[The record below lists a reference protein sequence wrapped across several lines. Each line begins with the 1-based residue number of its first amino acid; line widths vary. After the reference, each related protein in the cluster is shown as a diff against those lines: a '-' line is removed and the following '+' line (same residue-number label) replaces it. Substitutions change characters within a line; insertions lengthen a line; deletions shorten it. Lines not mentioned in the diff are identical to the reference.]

1 MNWKKLKRV
10 FCPDDNYDWMK
21 THASNPVPY
30 IIDEEKGIVR
40 IFFSCRNINN
50 RSSVAFVDV
59 DFNDDFK
66 ILRIADEPVL
76 KAGDPGYFDDDGVS
90 VSWVI
95 PVNGKFYLYY
105 LGWNLRVNVP
115 WLNTIGLAISDTID
129 GPFEKYQKVPILDR
143 SNEDP
148 FTVSYPCVIF
158 DQGIYRMWYGS
169 NLGWGKEQDQ
179 MAHVIKYAESKDG
192 INWKRTNEVHIPFVH
207 KGEYALSKP
216 CVVKFPDGYKMWY
229 SYRASEQS
237 DRYRIGMAVSDDG
250 YKWIRKDNEAGIDV
264 SEEGWDSLSIEYP
277 NAFRLNNKLYLL
289 YNGNEYGK
297 TGFGIAQLI

>member
-115 WLNTIGLAISDTID
+115 WLNTIGLALT
-129 GPFEKYQKVPILDR
+129 GHLRNTRK
-143 SNEDP
+143 
-148 FTVSYPCVIF
+148 C
-158 DQGIYRMWYGS
+158 
-169 NLGWGKEQDQ
+169 
-179 MAHVIKYAESKDG
+179 
-192 INWKRTNEVHIPFVH
+192 
-207 KGEYALSKP
+207 
-216 CVVKFPDGYKMWY
+216 
-229 SYRASEQS
+229 
-237 DRYRIGMAVSDDG
+237 RY
-250 YKWIRKDNEAGIDV
+250 
-264 SEEGWDSLSIEYP
+264 
-277 NAFRLNNKLYLL
+277 
-289 YNGNEYGK
+289 
-297 TGFGIAQLI
+297 